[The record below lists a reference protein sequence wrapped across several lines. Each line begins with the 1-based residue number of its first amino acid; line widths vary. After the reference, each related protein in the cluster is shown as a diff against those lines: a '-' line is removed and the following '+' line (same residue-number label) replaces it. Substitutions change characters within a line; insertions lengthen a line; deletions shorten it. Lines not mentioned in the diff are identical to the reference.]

1 MASKGKINMG
11 KYMPTQKDFD
21 AMQWCIAN
29 NIKISPMAKSTY
41 EWYIDIEIN
50 NKKNRSP
57 YVYVKDQIWQ
67 EIWKFYKYYYKKYEK

>member
-1 MASKGKINMG
+1 
-11 KYMPTQKDFD
+11 
-21 AMQWCIAN
+21 
-29 NIKISPMAKSTY
+29 MAKSTY